1 MPGKTSYVRM
11 EASGRL
17 PLYFKRNAVTFIIE
31 WVLVKDVVPATYRDH
46 HCRNWHLWCT
56 LLISSSSHRFLVN
69 TDFSFLYMWK
79 VQRNIAWC
87 QKLPLPPLPAHTRAQ
102 SGKQVLKKGCAVR
115 PRAWVGAT
123 LATIDVPAAGEPA
136 LASGLWTCA
145 PPHMMKRS
153 GDCRRSLKSCH
164 SHIVSHLLLI
174 CLLQDRLTISV
185 RASSTGLYF
194 SL

>member
-17 PLYFKRNAVTFIIE
+17 PLYFKRNSVTFIIE

-79 VQRNIAWC
+79 VQRNIAWY
-87 QKLPLPPLPAHTRAQ
+87 QKLPLPPLPAHTCAQ
-102 SGKQVLKKGCAVR
+102 SGKQVLNKGCAVR
-115 PRAWVGAT
+115 PGFLDHAHGWVLLLPPSTSLLQESRHWPRACG
-123 LATIDVPAAGEPA
+123 PA
-136 LASGLWTCA
+136 LLHTWWNAVVTAEGL
-145 PPHMMKRS
+145 
-153 GDCRRSLKSCH
+153 L
-164 SHIVSHLLLI
+164 
-174 CLLQDRLTISV
+174 
-185 RASSTGLYF
+185 RAVTVT
-194 SL
+194 